1 MIKKFFKI
9 FFLSLLGLL
18 VLTII
23 IFNKNIPAFIYNEFE
38 SNERFYYVIGEQTM
52 DAVYQLIDIRTGK
65 SDVFVS
71 DQDRLYKVK
80 EDIDKGINATVELS
94 NLYSLLLNRQDKI
107 PFLPA
112 KYKKYQEMKKIAFDN
127 YRKGILIFRDVKAKE
142 HTTFDLLNQIIILND
157 KMTNKEG
164 MSNEEYWMALEE
176 NADIARETIKKAEQ
190 LYNDKFLDEG
200 YKNYLIVYSQ
210 RIIDAYELAMNPEK
224 TKNKE
229 SFEREIEKIYQK
241 GSNLDFE
248 KIYADWR
255 KNIIDDLNKKVD
267 EYDKIS
273 YQQMGE
279 AAKYYTDNNLDKD
292 LISRFLSV
300 FSKKYP
306 KNI

>member
-1 MIKKFFKI
+1 MFKKFLKI
-9 FFLSLLGLL
+9 FFLSLLALLGLA
-18 VLTII
+18 II

-38 SNERFYYVIGEQTM
+38 SNKRFYYVIGEQTM
-52 DAVYQLIDIRTGK
+52 NAVYQLIDIRTGK

-71 DQDRLYKVK
+71 DQDRLYKVR
-80 EDIDKGINATVELS
+80 EDIDKGLNAVVELS

-112 KYKKYQEMKKIAFDN
+112 KYKKYHEMKKIAFDN
-127 YRKGILIFRDVKAKE
+127 YRKGILIFRDVKNKE

-255 KNIIDDLNKKVD
+255 KNIIDDLNKEVD

-273 YQQMGE
+273 YQQMVE
-279 AAKYYTDNNLDKD
+279 ADKYYKDNNLGKD
-292 LISRFLSV
+292 LISRFLSI
-300 FSKKYP
+300 FSRKYP